1 MSRVKRISL
10 IIFLVVLVVVA
21 AGWFAGRVQAKS
33 DNTFKSFSQF
43 MDIVAKVR
51 DNYVEEVEVDALV
64 EDAIRGMLYA
74 LDPHSQ
80 YLSASDYT
88 SLKIDTH
95 GSYGG
100 LGIVIGV
107 RDGYLTVV
115 SPMEGTPAS
124 RMGIRSLDRVVAIDG
139 ETTDGLSLDDAV
151 SKMRGPQGTQ
161 VKLSIMREGVDK
173 PLDFMLTREIIEV
186 KSIPYAFVTP
196 DSIGFVRISRFS
208 ETTPANLEKA
218 LGEIES
224 KRVRGLVIDLRR
236 NPGGLLTEAISVSE
250 SFVPKG
256 DLIVSTRG
264 RVPIQNQNYYSS
276 AVRVH
281 DGYPIVV
288 LVDGGSASAS
298 EIVAG
303 AMQDLDLG
311 VLVGERTFG
320 KGSVQSVFPLRDG
333 AALKLTTAKYFTPS
347 GRCIHLEPKRK
358 PIRSAG
364 DIKIGKEAEEKRPE
378 FKTAMGRTVYGG
390 GGITPDVVVTL
401 AQLSAISEKIERNL
415 MFYKFAGEYLEKHK
429 GLKADSFKVTPVLV
443 GEFKKYLKEK
453 SFEYEEKD
461 FEADRAYI
469 ERAIAREIVN
479 ALAGEEAAFKI
490 YVQGDPQV
498 QKGFELLRKA
508 HSRQEL
514 FKVAEAMPSPKEK
527 SAEAPAHAEATT
539 E

>member
-10 IIFLVVLVVVA
+10 IIFLVVLVVLA
-21 AGWFAGRVQAKS
+21 ASWFAGRVQAKG
-33 DNTFKSFSQF
+33 DNTYRSFSQF
-43 MDIVAKVR
+43 TDIVARVR
-51 DNYVEEVEVDALV
+51 DNYVEEVEVDALI

-80 YLSASDYT
+80 YLTASDYS
-88 SLKIDTH
+88 SLKIETH

-139 ETTDGLSLDDAV
+139 ETADGLSLDDAV
-151 SKMRGPQGTQ
+151 SRMRGPQGTQ

-173 PLDFMLTREIIEV
+173 PLDFTLTREIIEV

-208 ETTPANLEKA
+208 ETTPVNLEKA
-218 LGEIES
+218 LREIES
-224 KRVRGLVIDLRR
+224 KRIRGLVIDLRR

-250 SFVPKG
+250 SFVRKG

-264 RVPIQNQNYYSS
+264 RVSIQNANYYSS
-276 AVRVH
+276 AVKVH
-281 DGYPIVV
+281 DGYPVVV

-311 VLVGERTFG
+311 VLVGEQTFG

-333 AALKLTTAKYFTPS
+333 AALKLTTAKYFTPT
-347 GRCIHLEPKRK
+347 GRCIDAQPKR
-358 PIRSAG
+358 PRIRSTS
-364 DIKIGKEAEEKRPE
+364 DIKIGKQAEEKKPE

-390 GGITPDVVVTL
+390 GGITPDVVVKL
-401 AQLSAISEKIERNL
+401 PQLSTISEKLERNL
-415 MFYKFAGEYLEKHK
+415 MFYKFAGEYLGKHK
-429 GLKADSFKVTPVLV
+429 SLKPESFKVTPLLV
-443 GEFKKYLKEK
+443 SDFKKYLKEK
-453 SFEYEEKD
+453 DFEYEEKD
-461 FEADRAYI
+461 FDADRAYV
-469 ERAIAREIVN
+469 ERAIAREVAN
-479 ALAGEEAAFKI
+479 QLAGEEAAFKI
-490 YVQGDPQV
+490 HIQGDPQV

-514 FKVAEAMPSPKEK
+514 LKIAEAMSSSKEK
-527 SAEAPAHAEATT
+527 SPEALSHAGSTT
-539 E
+539 D

>member
-21 AGWFAGRVQAKS
+21 ASWFAGRVQAKS
-33 DNTFKSFSQF
+33 DNTYRSFSQF
-43 MDIVAKVR
+43 MEIVAKVR
-51 DNYVEEVEVDALV
+51 DNYVEEMEVDALI

-151 SKMRGPQGTQ
+151 SKMRGPKGTQ
-161 VKLSIMREGVDK
+161 VKLSITREGVDT
-173 PLDFMLTREIIEV
+173 PLDFTLTREIIEV

-224 KRVRGLVIDLRR
+224 KHIRGLVIDLRR

-256 DLIVSTRG
+256 DLVVSTRG
-264 RVPIQNQNYYSS
+264 RVSIQNANYYSS
-276 AVRVH
+276 AVKIH

-311 VLVGERTFG
+311 VLVGEKTFG

-347 GRCIHLEPKRK
+347 GRCIDAQPKQAR
-358 PIRSAG
+358 IRSAS
-364 DIKIGKEAEEKRPE
+364 DIKIGKQAEEKKPQ
-378 FKTAMGRTVYGG
+378 FKTAMGRIVYGG
-390 GGITPDVVVTL
+390 GGITPDVVVKL
-401 AQLSAISEKIERNL
+401 PQLSTISEKLERNL

-429 GLKADSFKVTPVLV
+429 GIKPESFRVTSPMVSD
-443 GEFKKYLKEK
+443 FKKYLKEK

-461 FEADRAYI
+461 FDADRAYV
-469 ERAIAREIVN
+469 ERAIAREAAN
-479 ALAGEEAAFKI
+479 ELAGEEAAFKI
-490 YVQGDPQV
+490 HIQGDPQV

-508 HSRQEL
+508 RSRLEL
-514 FKVAEAMPSPKEK
+514 FKIAEAMPSSKEK
-527 SAEAPAHAEATT
+527 ASEALSHAGATT
-539 E
+539 Y

>member
-1 MSRVKRISL
+1 MSRVKRYSL
-10 IIFLVVLVVVA
+10 IAFLVVLVILA
-21 AGWFAGRVQAKS
+21 ATWFAGRVQARS
-33 DNTFKSFSQF
+33 DNTYKSFSQF
-43 MDIVAKVR
+43 MDVVAKVR
-51 DNYVEEVEVDALV
+51 DNYVEEVEVDALI
-64 EDAIRGMLYA
+64 EDATRGMLYS

-80 YLSASDYT
+80 YLTASDYT

-139 ETTDGLSLDDAV
+139 ETTDGMTLDDAV
-151 SKMRGPQGTQ
+151 SRMRGPRGTQ
-161 VKLSIMREGVDK
+161 VTLSIAREGVDK
-173 PLDFMLTREIIEV
+173 PLDFTLTREVIEV

-208 ETTPANLEKA
+208 ETTPVNLENA
-218 LGEIES
+218 LKDVES
-224 KRVRGLVIDLRR
+224 KYIRGLVVDLRR
-236 NPGGLLTEAISVSE
+236 NPGGLLSEAISVSE

-256 DLIVSTRG
+256 DLIVATKG
-264 RVPIQNQNYYSS
+264 RVPVQNASYYSN
-276 AVRVH
+276 AVRIH
-281 DGYPIVV
+281 DAYPIVV

-320 KGSVQSVFPLRDG
+320 KGSVQSVFPMRDG

-347 GRCIHLEPKRK
+347 GRCIHAEAKRS

-378 FKTAMGRTVYGG
+378 FKTAMGRIVYGG
-390 GGITPDVVVTL
+390 GGITPDVVVKL
-401 AQLSAISEKIERNL
+401 PQLSTIAEKLERNL
-415 MFYKFAGEYLEKHK
+415 MFYKFTSEYLDKHK
-429 GLKADSFKVTPVLV
+429 GLKNETFKVTPSLV
-443 GEFKKYLKEK
+443 SEFKKYLKDK
-453 SFEYEEKD
+453 TFEYEEKD
-461 FEADRAYI
+461 FDADRPYV
-469 ERAIAREIVN
+469 ERAITREFVN
-479 ALAGEEAAFKI
+479 RLAGEEAAFKI

-498 QKGFELLRKA
+498 QQGFELLRKA
-508 HSRQEL
+508 RSRQQL
-514 FKVAEAMPSPKEK
+514 FKVAESMPSAKEK
-527 SAEAPAHAEATT
+527 STEARSQAEATT

>member
-1 MSRVKRISL
+1 MSRLKRYSL
-10 IIFLVVLVVVA
+10 VVFLVVIVVLA
-21 AGWFAGRVQAKS
+21 ATWFAGRVQAKS
-33 DNTFKSFSQF
+33 ENTFRSFSQF

-51 DNYVEEVEVDALV
+51 DNYVEEVDVDKLVDDAL
-64 EDAIRGMLYA
+64 RGMLYS

-80 YLSASDYT
+80 YLTASDYT
-88 SLKIDTH
+88 SLKIDTQ

-139 ETTDGLSLDDAV
+139 QTTDGMTLDDAV
-151 SKMRGPQGTQ
+151 SRMRGPKGTQ
-161 VKLSIMREGVDK
+161 VTLSIFREGVDK
-173 PLDFMLTREIIEV
+173 PLDFTLTREVIQV

-196 DSIGFVRISRFS
+196 DSIGFVRISHFS
-208 ETTPANLEKA
+208 ETTDANLEKA
-218 LGEIES
+218 LKDIEA
-224 KRVRGLVIDLRR
+224 KHIRGLVADLRR
-236 NPGGLLTEAISVSE
+236 NPGGLLTEGISVSE

-264 RVPIQNQNYYSS
+264 RVPVQNANYYSN
-276 AVRVH
+276 APRVH

-303 AMQDLDLG
+303 ALQDLDLA

-320 KGSVQSVFPLRDG
+320 KGSVQSVFPMKDG

-347 GRCIHLEPKRK
+347 GRCIHAEPKRT

-378 FKTAMGRTVYGG
+378 FKTAMGRIVYGG
-390 GGITPDVVVTL
+390 GGITPDIVVTL
-401 AQLSAISEKIERNL
+401 PKLTTISENLERNL
-415 MFYKFAGEYLEKHK
+415 IFYKFTSAYREKHK
-429 GLKADSFKVTPVLV
+429 DLKAENFKVTPALV
-443 GEFKKYLKEK
+443 GEFKRYLKDK
-453 SFEYEEKD
+453 SFEYQEKD

-469 ERAIAREIVN
+469 ERAITREIVSQ
-479 ALAGEEAAFKI
+479 LAGEEAAFKI
-490 YVQGDPQV
+490 YIQGDPQV
-498 QKGFELLRKA
+498 QKAFDLLRKA
-508 HSRQEL
+508 RTRQQL
-514 FKVAEAMPSPKEK
+514 FKVAEAVPSSKGN
-527 SAEAPAHAEATT
+527 SAEAPSRAEATA